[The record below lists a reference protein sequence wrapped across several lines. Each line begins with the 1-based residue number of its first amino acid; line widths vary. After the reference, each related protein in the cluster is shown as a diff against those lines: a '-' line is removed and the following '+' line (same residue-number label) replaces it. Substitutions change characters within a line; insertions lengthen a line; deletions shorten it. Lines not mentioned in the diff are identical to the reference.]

1 MACSARPCQRRGQHA
16 EQLVRGVENPCST
29 HNYFLLPHELHRPKL
44 MTALDGACGSIR
56 RQVTRA
62 VLVRGLLMMDSFE
75 RSVHRAHV
83 RRMKFLLLK
92 SHFCQPGFQMG
103 TQQRLTTGEA
113 RLLILFRDATDLD
126 LQLYE
131 LNKLRYRVRQAQMR
145 CPAKQ
150 DQRSDRKLLRT
161 THRRKYDK

>member
-1 MACSARPCQRRGQHA
+1 
-16 EQLVRGVENPCST
+16 
-29 HNYFLLPHELHRPKL
+29 
-44 MTALDGACGSIR
+44 
-56 RQVTRA
+56 
-62 VLVRGLLMMDSFE
+62 
-75 RSVHRAHV
+75 
-83 RRMKFLLLK
+83 
-92 SHFCQPGFQMG
+92 MG